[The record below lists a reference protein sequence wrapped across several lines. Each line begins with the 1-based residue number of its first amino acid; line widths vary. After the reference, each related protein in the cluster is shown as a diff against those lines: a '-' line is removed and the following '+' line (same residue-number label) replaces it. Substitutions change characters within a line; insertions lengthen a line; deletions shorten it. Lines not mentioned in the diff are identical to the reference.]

1 MVQAG
6 SDDNYFADND
16 ITHGGD
22 GVFLRPSPAG
32 WASSG
37 NVFERN
43 DASYANNN
51 CIEAQ
56 CPRNTYRHNKAN
68 HGSHGIWVGWSN
80 ETIIEDNEACYNGLP
95 SGLPQR
101 PLGIQV
107 RAQRAAKRRRRHHH
121 GRLVQPHHLPRQ
133 QVHRQ

>member
-1 MVQAG
+1 MLFQAC
-6 SDDNYFADND
+6 SNDNYFADND
-16 ITHGGD
+16 ITYGGD
-22 GVFLRPSPAG
+22 GVFLRPLRRLG
-32 WASSG
+32 QRG

-43 DASYANNN
+43 DTSYANNN

-80 ETIIEDNEACYNGLP
+80 ETIVEDNEACYNGLP
-95 SGLPQR
+95 TGFHNAAV
-101 PLGIQV
+101 GFQV
-107 RAQRAAKRRRRHHH
+107 HAGRAAKRRRRHHH
-121 GRLVQPHHLPRQ
+121 GRHVQPHHLPRQ